1 MKSDLFKIKQRFR
14 NLMSGELTISQY
26 KTVTDWESANAFT
39 SKMVQISLQQFTCV
53 KDSITFVSKATCFI
67 QIK

>member
-26 KTVTDWESANAFT
+26 KTVTD
-39 SKMVQISLQQFTCV
+39 
-53 KDSITFVSKATCFI
+53 
-67 QIK
+67 